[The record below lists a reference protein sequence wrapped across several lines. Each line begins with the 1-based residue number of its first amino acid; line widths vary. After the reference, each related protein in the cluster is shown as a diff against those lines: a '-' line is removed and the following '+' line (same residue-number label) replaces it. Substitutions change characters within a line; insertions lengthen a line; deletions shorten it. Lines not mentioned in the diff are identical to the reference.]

1 MPAPVPAA
9 RSFAADLAST
19 ARLAAPLVAGQLAS
33 VAITVIDTLLAGHH
47 GAATLAAVAVGTAVW
62 SLVILVLIGILLAL
76 PPCVAQLDGAGRRAE
91 IGPLFRQALWLALA
105 LGLGLLL
112 FVYYS
117 EWLLVLAGVTPQVRP
132 DALGFLRAVAW
143 GAPALALYFCLR
155 YVSEGIACTVPTM
168 VFGIAGLLVLAPLGW
183 ALMFGRLG
191 LPEWGARGLG
201 VATALT
207 VWLQVLSFAAYL
219 RWAPRY
225 ADLGLFARFDWPQR
239 RPLAE
244 LLRVGLPMGWAILME
259 GGLFVATALLIG
271 RMGAIQVAAHQI
283 AINVASVSFMVPL
296 GIAMATTVRV
306 GHAAGAGDR
315 PAVRA
320 AAAAGLLI
328 VLAAQLLAALVMAF
342 GNDWLVALYTPDL
355 RVGALAAQLLLFA
368 AAFQFPDGIQALAGG
383 ALRGL
388 KDTRVPALITVLAYW
403 GCGMS
408 VGVGLAFGVGVGVQ
422 GMWIGLTAGLSVAA
436 VLLSW
441 RFVRLAR
448 D

>member
-1 MPAPVPAA
+1 MPSRAPAA
-9 RSFAADLAST
+9 RPFAMHLAAT
-19 ARLAAPLVAGQLAS
+19 LRLAAPLVAGQLAS
-33 VAITVIDTLLAGHH
+33 VAMTVIDTLLAGHH

-76 PPCVAQLDGAGRRAE
+76 PPFVSQLDGAGRRSE

-105 LGLGLLL
+105 LGVGLLL
-112 FVYYS
+112 FVYNS
-117 EWLLVLAGVTPQVRP
+117 EWVLVLARVTPEVRP
-132 DALGFLRAVAW
+132 DALAFLRAIAW

-155 YVSEGIACTVPTM
+155 YVSEGIAFTVPTM
-168 VFGIAGLLVLAPLGW
+168 VFGFAGLCVLAPLGW

-207 VWLQVLSFAAYL
+207 LWLQVLGFTAYL
-219 RWAPRY
+219 RSAPRY
-225 ADLGLFARFDWPQR
+225 AGLALFTRFDWPQR
-239 RPLAE
+239 RALAD
-244 LLRVGLPMGWAILME
+244 LLRVGLPMGWAIFME
-259 GGLFVATALLIG
+259 GSLFVATALLIG
-271 RMGAIQVAAHQI
+271 RMGAVQVAAHQI
-283 AINVASVSFMVPL
+283 AINVASVTFMVPL
-296 GIAMATTVRV
+296 GVAMATTVRV
-306 GHAAGAGDR
+306 GHAVGAGDR
-315 PAVRA
+315 AAVRA

-328 VLAAQLLAALVMAF
+328 VLAAQLLAALSMAF
-342 GNDWLVALYTPDL
+342 GNDWLASLYTTDAQ
-355 RVGALAAQLLLFA
+355 VAALAAQLLLFA

-408 VGVGLAFGVGVGVQ
+408 LGAGLAFGAHAGVQ
-422 GMWIGLTAGLSVAA
+422 GMWLGLTAGLSAAA

-441 RFVRLAR
+441 RFVRLVR